1 MGEFALKYIWIIL
14 SIGILL
20 VGCSTSGTSNTDKSL
35 SDIEYEDFLNDYTE
49 SVQIHTKT
57 LESFSEGIEIMTEDN
72 FQSFEDVLTSQKRLL
87 TTNTL
92 PEQYGEVTEL
102 WILSIDEYLT
112 HVDSYESDIKFRE
125 LDMDSFSKGTDY
137 LIEARQTLEENK
149 GKN

>member
-1 MGEFALKYIWIIL
+1 
-14 SIGILL
+14 

-57 LESFSEGIEIMTEDN
+57 LESLSEGIEIMTEDN

-87 TTNTL
+87 TTYTL

-102 WILSIDEYLT
+102 WLLSIDEYLT
-112 HVDSYESDIKFRE
+112 HVHSYEPDMQCRE
-125 LDMDSFSKGTDY
+125 VDMDSFSKGTDY
-137 LIEARQTLEENK
+137 FIEAKQTLEENK
-149 GKN
+149 DKN

>member
-125 LDMDSFSKGTDY
+125 LDMYSFSKGTDY